1 MNIKVF
7 RSFEG
12 SSRYDVYE
20 LDPHPGMTV
29 LEALFY
35 IQDRLDPSLSFRYSC
50 RGAVCGNCAMLIN
63 KFPQLAC
70 RTQVI
75 ELLKGIAYPELDP
88 YHAITGGEMW
98 DPENEILV
106 EPLPNL
112 PIIKDLVVDMRE
124 FFKMYESI
132 SPVLKSDDDA
142 TEHERLMDPSEVH
155 ELEKYTNCI
164 LCATC
169 FGACPVS
176 SKDPDFL
183 GPAALAKLF
192 RFISDPRDSGGSD
205 RLEIADDRKGWW
217 GCKFHTN
224 CKKVCPKGVPPNLA
238 IGKARR
244 MLK

>member
-1 MNIKVF
+1 
-7 RSFEG
+7 
-12 SSRYDVYE
+12 
-20 LDPHPGMTV
+20 
-29 LEALFY
+29 
-35 IQDRLDPSLSFRYSC
+35 
-50 RGAVCGNCAMLIN
+50 
-63 KFPQLAC
+63 
-70 RTQVI
+70 
-75 ELLKGIAYPELDP
+75 LKGIDYPELEIYP
-88 YHAITGGEMW
+88 AIKGGEMW

-112 PIIKDLVVDMRE
+112 PVIKDLVVDMTK
-124 FFKMYESI
+124 FFKTYESI

-142 TEHERLMDPSEVH
+142 SETERLMDPSEVH

-176 SKDPDFL
+176 NEDPDFL

-192 RFISDPRDSGGSD
+192 RFISDPRDSVGSD
-205 RLEIADDRKGWW
+205 RLEVANDNHGWW
-217 GCKFHTN
+217 ACRFITN

-238 IGKARR
+238 IGNARR